1 MTKAL
6 IVMILII
13 GFFPHVSL
21 SESASDQQMANEAIG
36 PYVPKD
42 PDKRE
47 QLLRNQ
53 HRKIVE
59 FATQAPNDVQPATV
73 FFSTGLSYREIHDLR
88 EDFGFEVID
97 VVMKAPQGDRGV
109 VMSIGGGMANLFVIK
124 GTFEERLT
132 FMIMSEQKC
141 FAKMAKYM
149 PDDESQGMADLAT
162 NPFFVYSA
170 RIFGPNH
177 VLGELQQQPNVRSV
191 VLNLRPSII
200 SDFEHAKSDT
210 GPHYYLMPGFHC

>member
-6 IVMILII
+6 VVMILII
-13 GFFPHVSL
+13 GFFPHVCR
-21 SESASDQQMANEAIG
+21 SEAASDQQMANEAIG

-42 PDKRE
+42 PNKRD

-59 FATQAPNDVQPATV
+59 LATQAPKEVQPATV
-73 FFSTGLSYREIHDLR
+73 FFNSGFSYRETHELR
-88 EDFGFEVID
+88 EDFGIEVID

-109 VMSIGGGMANLFVIK
+109 VMSIGGGMANLFAIE

-132 FMIMSEQKC
+132 FMITSEQKC

-170 RIFGPNH
+170 RIFGPNR
-177 VLGELQQQPNVRSV
+177 VLGELQQQPNVRGV
-191 VLNLRPSII
+191 ILNLRLSII

-210 GPHYYLMPGFHC
+210 GPHYYLMPGLHC